1 MRYRHLASKAW
12 GQRRMALSQSQ
23 THRLVLVRYLL
34 QIGVEQSH
42 KGEPL
47 ASLAILTLH
56 DSVELFLQSALEYCN
71 GTLGGKELMSYWPA
85 LQATGMALP

>member
-34 QIGVEQSH
+34 QIGIEQSH
-42 KGEPL
+42 KSLTQKLL
-47 ASLAILTLH
+47 ALTI
-56 DSVELFLQSALEYCN
+56 A
-71 GTLGGKELMSYWPA
+71 A
-85 LQATGMALP
+85 